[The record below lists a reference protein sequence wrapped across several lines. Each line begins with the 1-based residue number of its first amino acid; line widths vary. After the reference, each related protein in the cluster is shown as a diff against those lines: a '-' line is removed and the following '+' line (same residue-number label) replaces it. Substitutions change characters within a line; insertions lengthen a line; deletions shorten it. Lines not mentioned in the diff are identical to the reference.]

1 MNHKYNK
8 YKTKYLE
15 LKSTNEHVMLGGN
28 KKSKLNIIILHNPT
42 IFEKSIVPFDL
53 NPIIKS

>member
-1 MNHKYNK
+1 M
-8 YKTKYLE
+8 
-15 LKSTNEHVMLGGN
+15 NEHVMLGGN

-53 NPIIKS
+53 NPIIKKLNKIGKVHNYFMSTY